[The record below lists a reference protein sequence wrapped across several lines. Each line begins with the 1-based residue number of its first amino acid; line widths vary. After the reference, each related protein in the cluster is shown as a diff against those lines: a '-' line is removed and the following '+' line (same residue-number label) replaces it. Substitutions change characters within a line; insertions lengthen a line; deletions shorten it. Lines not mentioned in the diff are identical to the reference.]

1 MTSSSPPRTTKN
13 WWQSNRKIA
22 AKYVEDSRALMAT
35 GELSNASSALSLL
48 ESALALHPLSE
59 AALELKAR
67 CLLRLR
73 RFRDVAELLRDH
85 IPSFQ
90 ASSQASKSSSSTS
103 PSPDTSKIRCFS
115 FLELRK
121 KVAAG
126 HWRYTVLGQACF
138 HLGMLEDAMALLQTG
153 RRLAAAASRRESRRR
168 SDDKLP
174 FSDPSSSPS
183 SLAPAELA
191 HIRFLLRRRAAALAA
206 LAAGHPGESLRHFSK
221 ILDGRRGTPCAFAA
235 GCLLGRAAAHGAAAR
250 TAEALADCNRALAL
264 DPSSIPALRL
274 RADLLE
280 GAGCL
285 AECLRDLDHL
295 KLLYGASFH
304 RGELAAGELE
314 ALAARIQALRRRAGG
329 AAGAADNHMLM
340 GVRRG
345 CSRQELERAHRLL
358 SLRNRP
364 ERAAAFVDRVEF
376 AGEHRD
382 LESVREQAR
391 MSAMLLCRQLQKA
404 YASIMAEVMAEEQA
418 EAGRKQQQ
426 LDAAVA
432 ATEREDGVG
441 CGGFT
446 ENEAER
452 RTPPEFGIVG
462 RVPLPETKAA
472 AAAAVV
478 ASVFQGVFC
487 RDLAIVGNLLSQA
500 AVNRT
505 IPVKY
510 EALSC

>member
-1 MTSSSPPRTTKN
+1 
-13 WWQSNRKIA
+13 
-22 AKYVEDSRALMAT
+22 MAT

-90 ASSQASKSSSSTS
+90 ASSQAGKSRSSTP
-103 PSPDTSKIRCFS
+103 PSPDTSKVRCFS
-115 FLELRK
+115 FLELKK
-121 KVAAG
+121 KVATGLCRSSGDGGEAS

-138 HLGMLEDAMALLQTG
+138 HLGMLEDAMALLQAG

-174 FSDPSSSPS
+174 FCDSSSSPS
-183 SLAPAELA
+183 SPAPAELA
-191 HIRFLLRRRAAALAA
+191 HIRFLLRRRAAAVAA

-235 GCLLGRAAAHGAAAR
+235 GCLLGRAAAHRAAAR

-280 GAGCL
+280 AASCH
-285 AECLRDLDHL
+285 ADCLRDLDHL
-295 KLLYGASFH
+295 KLLYGAALH

-314 ALAARIQALRRRAGG
+314 ALAARIQTLRQRTGG
-329 AAGAADNHMLM
+329 AASAADHHMLM

-382 LESVREQAR
+382 LETVREQAR

-404 YASIMAEVMAEEQA
+404 YSSIMAEVMAEE
-418 EAGRKQQQ
+418 EARMKQQQ
-426 LDAAVA
+426 QVA
-432 ATEREDGVG
+432 ATVATAKREDGVG
-441 CGGFT
+441 CGGFA

-452 RTPPEFGIVG
+452 RAPPEFGVVG
-462 RVPLPETKAA
+462 AAPLPETKAAA

-500 AVNRT
+500 ALNRT

-510 EALSC
+510 EALTC